1 MKIPYGYV
9 RAPDGNISVDPAQ
22 ARVVQMIFQQYIG
35 GNTSGGIVKW
45 LAEQHISSP
54 TGNATWSRA
63 AIDKILANK
72 NYIPLIGL
80 ESYFETQFEKDRRS
94 NIDYDK
100 TGTPRKATRYSS
112 QNVLSGLFVCAE
124 CESSY
129 WRVTRSSGEVV
140 WRCANRV
147 KYGNEICKHAPTI
160 TEKEMSDFLCDTLDV
175 SEIEPL
181 IIRRN
186 LSVVFVNS
194 DGSFSAEPVAP
205 SETQN
210 MTLGL

>member
-1 MKIPYGYV
+1 MKIPFGYV
-9 RAPDGNISVDPAQ
+9 REPDGNISIDPAQ
-22 ARVVQMIFQQYIG
+22 ARVIQMIFQQYISG
-35 GNTSGGIVKW
+35 KTSGNIVKW
-45 LAEQHISSP
+45 LAEQQILSP
-54 TGNATWSRA
+54 VGNATWVRA
-63 AIDKILANK
+63 TIDKMLANK

-80 ESYFETQFEKDRRS
+80 ESYIETQFEKDRRS

-124 CESSY
+124 CDSNY
-129 WRVTRSSGEVV
+129 RRITRSSGEVV

-147 KYGNEICKHAPTI
+147 KYGKEICKHAPTI
-160 TEKEMSDFLCDTLDV
+160 TEEEMFDFLCDTLDV
-175 SEIEPL
+175 SELDPQ
-181 IIRRN
+181 IIKRN

-194 DGSFSAEPVAP
+194 DGSFLAKPVAP
-205 SETQN
+205 SETQD